1 MPEREARTVV
11 AGFGQLDLDPTD
23 PAAEFP
29 GQREA
34 LGRLARGDGAAGIA
48 LDLIFSAEGE
58 VAFDRREPARDA
70 RLVGDR
76 VPVIVAVGRM
86 GARGEDRAARRAASE
101 KSRAGEDG
109 VVAGIVR
116 WMTAQ

>member
-1 MPEREARTVV
+1 MLLHMCYSYRVCLYFNDTTTTEIYTYLHTRSLHNALPIARTVV
-11 AGFGQLDLDPTD
+11 AGFGQLDLDPTE

-70 RLVGDR
+70 RDR
-76 VPVIVAVGRM
+76 
-86 GARGEDRAARRAASE
+86 
-101 KSRAGEDG
+101 KSTRLNSSH
-109 VVAGIVR
+109 
-116 WMTAQ
+116 

>member
-58 VAFDRREPARDA
+58 VAFDRREPARSEEHTSELPVTNA
-70 RLVGDR
+70 PLVCRLPLEKKTQALR
-76 VPVIVAVGRM
+76 QHVALTHT
-86 GARGEDRAARRAASE
+86 
-101 KSRAGEDG
+101 SRAH
-109 VVAGIVR
+109 
-116 WMTAQ
+116 

>member
-76 VPVIVAVGRM
+76 VPEIVDVGRS
-86 GARGEDRAARRAASE
+86 EERRVGKECVSTCN
-101 KSRAGEDG
+101 SRWSQYHKQKK
-109 VVAGIVR
+109 R
-116 WMTAQ
+116 QRQRST